1 MLLIDTAHQRS
12 SRRQH
17 FIHEDEDR
25 LLGRELYPLADD
37 IDELAHGEVG
47 GDQIL
52 LLVDGRDVG
61 LLDLLADDGDAVGVL
76 LTDAEGGMSV
86 WECQGWKGT
95 RRTHRSASA
104 LRFSK
109 GCSSLN
115 LDRMLTVISR
125 CRL

>member
-76 LTDAEGGMSV
+76 LTDALGLSLALLEGVLVLELGSHV
-86 WECQGWKGT
+86 DCD
-95 RRTHRSASA
+95 
-104 LRFSK
+104 FS
-109 GCSSLN
+109 L
-115 LDRMLTVISR
+115 
-125 CRL
+125 